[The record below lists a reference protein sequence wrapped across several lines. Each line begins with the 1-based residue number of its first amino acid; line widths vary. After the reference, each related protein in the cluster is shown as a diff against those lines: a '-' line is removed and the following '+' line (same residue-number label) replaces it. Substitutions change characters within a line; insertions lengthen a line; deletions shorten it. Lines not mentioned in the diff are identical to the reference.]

1 MMGTWRERQAALHQ
15 MGLKH
20 PRERDLPFPE
30 VSTWVR
36 DHCNAGRSR
45 CPCGQDLRREEVR
58 GYPHIA
64 GWWTSTGKMWLYIHC
79 PTCGYDVALWK
90 IGVDRDQDFRA
101 LPSRDF
107 TERELCELAWAAPDP
122 DRIREISARGRSR

>member
-1 MMGTWRERQAALHQ
+1 MGTWRERQAALYQ

-30 VSTWVR
+30 VSGWVR

-45 CPCGQDLRREEVR
+45 CLCGRDLRAEEVR
-58 GYPHIA
+58 GYLHIA
-64 GWWTSTGKMWLYIHC
+64 GWWTPAGKMWLYIHC

-90 IGVDRDQDFRA
+90 IGVDRDQDFRT
-101 LPSRDF
+101 LPARDF
-107 TERELCELAWAAPDP
+107 TESELCDLAWAAPDP
-122 DRIREISARGRSR
+122 DKIRVISARGRSR